1 MVCKKEEIDYMKAL
15 KLIPYLVAVACLT
28 AGTAGGCA
36 GAKKP
41 NKDDVAKLEEAKD
54 AAENAE
60 KKLYDLK
67 QERMKLEAEKQKN
80 QKQGEEK

>member
-1 MVCKKEEIDYMKAL
+1 MKSF
-15 KLIPYLVAVACLT
+15 KFIPFVAIAASLVI
-28 AGTAGGCA
+28 GGMSGCT
-36 GAKKP
+36 KKP
-41 NKDDVAKLEEAKD
+41 NTDDVAKLEEAKN
-54 AAENAE
+54 AAESAE

>member
-1 MVCKKEEIDYMKAL
+1 MC
-15 KLIPYLVAVACLT
+15 
-28 AGTAGGCA
+28 GCT
-36 GAKKP
+36 KKP
-41 NKDDVAKLEEAKD
+41 NKDEVAKVEEAKN